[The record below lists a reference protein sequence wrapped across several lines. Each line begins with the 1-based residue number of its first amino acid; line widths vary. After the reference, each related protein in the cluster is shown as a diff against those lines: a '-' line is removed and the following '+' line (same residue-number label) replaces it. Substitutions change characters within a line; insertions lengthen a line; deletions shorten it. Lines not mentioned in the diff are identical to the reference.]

1 MGEASSDFKAQ
12 LFPRRSHRRHTSS
25 GSGRKA
31 AKGLLRDPGWN
42 RATEIRCLLIWLDRA
57 FLPSLYRETF
67 TRRVRFSWNPRPGG
81 DSGEGARER
90 VRQYLTI
97 PNALTA
103 LRGLGVPLFIWLAL
117 VKEADGWAIL
127 VLAIGGITDYLDGKL
142 ARAWNQTSRF
152 GELADP
158 AIDRLYIVATL
169 IVLYLRE
176 ALPLWV
182 ILLLIG
188 RDIALGL
195 ATLALT
201 RKGQPPLQVTYLGKA
216 ATFNLLYA
224 FPFLLLALSESWAG
238 TAAFVFGWAF
248 TIWGIFLYLTTGL
261 SYLRT
266 AMCAIGKNA
275 Y

>member
-1 MGEASSDFKAQ
+1 M
-12 LFPRRSHRRHTSS
+12 
-25 GSGRKA
+25 
-31 AKGLLRDPGWN
+31 
-42 RATEIRCLLIWLDRA
+42 
-57 FLPSLYRETF
+57 
-67 TRRVRFSWNPRPGG
+67 
-81 DSGEGARER
+81 
-90 VRQYLTI
+90 
-97 PNALTA
+97 
-103 LRGLGVPLFIWLAL
+103 
-117 VKEADGWAIL
+117 AIL

-195 ATLALT
+195 ATLALA

-224 FPFLLLALSESWAG
+224 FPFLLLALSDSWAG
-238 TAAFVFGWAF
+238 TTAFVFGWAF
-248 TIWGIFLYLTTGL
+248 TIWGIFLYLATGL

-266 AMCAIGKNA
+266 ALRAIGKNA